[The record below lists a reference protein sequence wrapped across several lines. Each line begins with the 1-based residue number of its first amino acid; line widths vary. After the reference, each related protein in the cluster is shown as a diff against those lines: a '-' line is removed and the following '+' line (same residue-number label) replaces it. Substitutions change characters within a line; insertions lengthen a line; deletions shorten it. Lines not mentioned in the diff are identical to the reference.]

1 MEAEAVW
8 HLVVPSG
15 TRCMFKEQFVR
26 ARYILK
32 GLSEGRSMPP
42 NFPEHVYKERI
53 PLPRV
58 GAKMTEAFG
67 AFCVSRAMRRDR
79 ADACGAQA
87 PRSSRSGTTSL
98 RTWCGRS
105 WRRSTARAT

>member
-1 MEAEAVW
+1 MW
-8 HLVVPSG
+8 HLVMPSG
-15 TRCMFKEQFVR
+15 ARCMFKEQFMR

-58 GAKMTEAFG
+58 GARITETFG
-67 AFCVSRAMRRDR
+67 AYI
-79 ADACGAQA
+79 
-87 PRSSRSGTTSL
+87 
-98 RTWCGRS
+98 
-105 WRRSTARAT
+105 STLVFAVNAGC